1 MITHRIVVG
10 YFLGKEIEEIHI
22 KKDE

>member
-10 YFLGKEIEEIHI
+10 YFLGKEIEEIQI